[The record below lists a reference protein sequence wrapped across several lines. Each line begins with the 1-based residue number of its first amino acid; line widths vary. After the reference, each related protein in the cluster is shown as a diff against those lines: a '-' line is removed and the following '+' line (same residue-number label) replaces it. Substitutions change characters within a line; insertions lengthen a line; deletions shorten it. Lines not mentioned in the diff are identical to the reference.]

1 MAGTKPKNRRYR
13 GAKISEYRL
22 RRVVECFAR
31 NMTVKDTAAA
41 TKLAKPSV
49 DSIFMRLRERM
60 FHHGLVKFDLPKDEP
75 SAAQAI
81 FDRKHRG
88 VPERSHPYYTAEFV
102 HRVLCAQNLQ
112 GFEELSAA
120 NPAHVK
126 KAIRLH
132 GLRQNGMRRY
142 VVLEKMKAREGQ
154 KEGEVRPFAPLDFE
168 ESSTILI
175 NERKL
180 DPHTSFFRY
189 LWGLLLRH
197 PL

>member
-1 MAGTKPKNRRYR
+1 MTATTQKNRRYR
-13 GAKISEYRL
+13 NAKISEYRL
-22 RRVVECFAR
+22 RRVIECFAR
-31 NMTVKDTAAA
+31 NLTVKDTAAA
-41 TKLAKPSV
+41 TRLSPQAV
-49 DSIFMRLRERM
+49 DAIFMRLRERM
-60 FHHGLVKFDLPKDEP
+60 FHHGLVKFDLPKDQP
-75 SAAQAI
+75 SAAQVI

-88 VPERSHPYYTAEFV
+88 VPEKSHPFYTAEFV
-102 HRVLCAQNLQ
+102 HRVLCEQNLP

-126 KAIRLH
+126 KATRLH

-142 VVLEKMKAREGQ
+142 VVIERFKPQ
-154 KEGEVRPFAPLDFE
+154 PGETEPKIRPFAPLDFE
-168 ESSTILI
+168 EDSTILI

-180 DPHTSFFRY
+180 DPHTAFFRY